1 MKNTAN
7 IRTTLVANTIVQDRV
22 DRANV
27 QRAKRNK
34 APISKSQAV
43 EIAVKV
49 MTQKALV
56 EA

>member
-22 DRANV
+22 DRANK

-49 MTQKALV
+49 MSQKDLV

>member
-7 IRTTLVANTIVQDRV
+7 IRTTLVANTIIQDRV
-22 DRANV
+22 NRANR
-27 QRAKRNK
+27 QRSKRNK
-34 APISKSQAV
+34 APISKSQAI

-49 MTQKALV
+49 MNQKDLV